1 MVGVMDASTV
11 CPCGGYE
18 DATTYAACCKPYVAD
33 GVPAPT
39 CEHLMR
45 SRYTAFA
52 LADVGHLW
60 RTWHPRTRPT
70 EVVVPDGVTWQRL
83 EVLASEAG
91 GVDDTEGTVD
101 FAAHLVTDAGERAAV
116 REHSRFARRAGRW
129 FYVDGDELA

>member
-1 MVGVMDASTV
+1 MDANDA
-11 CPCGGYE
+11 CPCGGRD
-18 DATTYAACCKPYVAD
+18 DAMTFASCCKPYVVD
-33 GVPAPT
+33 GEPAPT

-52 LADVGHLW
+52 LADADHLW
-60 RTWHPRTRPT
+60 RTWHPQTRPAQ
-70 EVVVPDGVTWQRL
+70 VVAPDGVIWQRL
-83 EVLASEAG
+83 EVLATEAG

-101 FAAHLVTDAGERAAV
+101 FAAHFTTDAGGRASV